1 MLKVLV
7 PPSIKECKI
16 DRLTKICGRTELL
29 CSEIGRYSYVGY
41 HSTVLHT
48 KIGQFCSIGNGVS
61 IGAASHT
68 IKWVSTSPVFNR
80 ARNILRKNFSNC
92 EYDPFDTSI
101 IENDVWI
108 GEGAKIRSGVRI
120 CNGAVIAA
128 GAVVTHDVG
137 PYEIWAGVPARMIKK
152 RFCDE
157 AIKKLLAIEWWNW
170 DEDKLVKFGD
180 DFCDIE
186 LFVKKHF
193 DDLMTTK

>member
-1 MLKVLV
+1 M
-7 PPSIKECKI
+7 
-16 DRLTKICGRTELL
+16 
-29 CSEIGRYSYVGY
+29 
-41 HSTVLHT
+41 
-48 KIGQFCSIGNGVS
+48 
-61 IGAASHT
+61 
-68 IKWVSTSPVFNR
+68 
-80 ARNILRKNFSNC
+80 
-92 EYDPFDTSI
+92 
-101 IENDVWI
+101 
-108 GEGAKIRSGVRI
+108 
-120 CNGAVIAA
+120 IAA